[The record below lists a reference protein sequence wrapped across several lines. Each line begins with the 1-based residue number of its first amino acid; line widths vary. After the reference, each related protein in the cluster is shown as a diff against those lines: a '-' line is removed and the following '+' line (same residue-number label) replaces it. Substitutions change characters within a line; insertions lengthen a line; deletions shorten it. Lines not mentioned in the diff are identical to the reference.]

1 MVIVW
6 TALICV
12 RCLESASLS
21 EGARDWQVRALDLV
35 LWGVRV
41 IRGVWPHTGTVGTP
55 SFLFTVSNVW
65 SSDLKLYVCTRL

>member
-1 MVIVW
+1 M
-6 TALICV
+6 
-12 RCLESASLS
+12 
-21 EGARDWQVRALDLV
+21 RALDLV